1 MDTAPEHAH
10 RPVIYLN
17 NAATSWPKPP
27 EVLRAVTESFS
38 HPFFGIGRGS
48 GDWGQDYPSKTREVL
63 ARFFDGDPPENFIF
77 SQNATDGLNTLI
89 HGFLAAE
96 GDRFHVLTT
105 TLEHNSVLRPL
116 YELQQQGRI
125 TLDII
130 PFTGAMV
137 DPESVVEAVR
147 PGTRLMVMTH
157 GSNVLGSVQD
167 VQAIGDYL
175 QDKGVYFIVDGAQTA
190 GHIPVRL
197 SRMPIDAYVFT
208 GHKGLFGMP
217 GIGGFFIRDSERVF
231 SVRSG
236 GTGTDSRSLSHP
248 REMPERFEIGT
259 PNYPG
264 IVSLGAG
271 VEFIE
276 SLDLNALTQKAQHQI
291 HDLIQEISNEPNIN
305 IYNTRPE
312 LPIVSFNIAGLNNDD
327 LGYILAKRYN
337 IIIRT
342 GLHCAPLVHQA
353 IDQGKGCGRVSLSWF
368 TTNEECQAAA
378 AAIREIAH
386 HAYSPV
392 RPA

>member
-1 MDTAPEHAH
+1 MDPAPEHAQ

-17 NAATSWPKPP
+17 NAATSWPKPTA
-27 EVLRAVTESFS
+27 VLTAVTESFT
-38 HPFFGIGRGS
+38 HPFFGAGRGP
-48 GDWGQDYPSKTREVL
+48 GGQGRDYPSETREVL
-63 ARFFDGDPPENFIF
+63 ARFFDGTPLEHFIF

-116 YELQQQGRI
+116 HELQQQGRI

-130 PFTGAMV
+130 PFTGTKV
-137 DPESVVEAVR
+137 NTEFVVEAVR

-167 VQAIGDYL
+167 VQAIGEYL
-175 QDKGVYFIVDGAQTA
+175 QDQGVYFIVDGAQTA
-190 GHIPVRL
+190 GHVPVRL
-197 SRMPIDAYVFT
+197 SGMPLDAYVFT

-217 GIGGFFIRDSERVF
+217 GIGGFFIRDPDRVF
-231 SVRSG
+231 PVRTG

-264 IVSLGAG
+264 IASLGAG
-271 VEFIE
+271 IEFIE
-276 SLDLNALTQKAQHQI
+276 SVGLDTLTQKAECQTHGLI
-291 HDLIQEISNEPNIN
+291 HELSIEPNIT

-327 LGYILAKRYN
+327 IGYILAKRYN
-337 IIIRT
+337 IIVRT
-342 GLHCAPLVHQA
+342 GLHCAPLVHQV
-353 IDQGKGCGRVSLSWF
+353 IDEGKGCVRVSPSWF
-368 TTNEECQAAA
+368 TTDEECQAVA
-378 AAIREIAH
+378 AAIREISH